1 MKIARY
7 IDHAVLNPAMTP
19 EEVRAAIQL
28 GIDNDVYS
36 VCVQPRDIEMALS
49 MCKGT
54 NTLVSC
60 VLDFP
65 HGCGGAASK
74 RAAARLYAEMG
85 VQEIDTVMNY
95 GAAKGGDWVAV
106 REEIFGVVE
115 EAHARG
121 VLVNVTG
128 SMDIG
133 LEEVETAANLVQQA
147 ANPDANIIFG
157 ATFDESLEDEIRVT
171 VIATGFDKPA
181 GSAAVDKPFTQAAER
196 VKAEPAPESS
206 APVTAPVTESAAPVG
221 SSAADDDDDPFDAIF
236 NIFKE
241 RR

>member
-7 IDHAVLNPAMTP
+7 IAHAVLNPAMTP

-36 VCVQPRDIEMALS
+36 VCVQPRDIETALS

-65 HGCGGAASK
+65 HGCGGAAAK

-85 VQEIDTVMNY
+85 VQEIDMVMNY
-95 GAAKGGDWVAV
+95 GAAKGGDWAAV

-121 VLVNVTG
+121 VLVKVIFETCELSEDCIRQGVDVCVDVGADFVKTSTG
-128 SMDIG
+128 F
-133 LEEVETAANLVQQA
+133 AAKGATPEAVMTMVSQA
-147 ANPDANIIFG
+147 AG
-157 ATFDESLEDEIRVT
+157 RV
-171 VIATGFDKPA
+171 
-181 GSAAVDKPFTQAAER
+181 R
-196 VKAEPAPESS
+196 VKASGGIRTLEDARAYVEMGAERLGVGFSTVPKLVA
-206 APVTAPVTESAAPVG
+206 AESAA
-221 SSAADDDDDPFDAIF
+221 
-236 NIFKE
+236 K
-241 RR
+241 

>member
-19 EEVRAAIQL
+19 EEMRAAIQL

-36 VCVQPRDIEMALS
+36 VCVQPRDIETALS

-65 HGCGGAASK
+65 HGCGGAAAK

-85 VQEIDTVMNY
+85 VQEIDMVMNY
-95 GAAKGGDWVAV
+95 GAAKGGDWAAV

-121 VLVNVTG
+121 VLVKVIFETCELSEDCIRQGVDVCVDVGADFVKTSTG
-128 SMDIG
+128 F
-133 LEEVETAANLVQQA
+133 AAKGATPEAVMTMVSQA
-147 ANPDANIIFG
+147 AG
-157 ATFDESLEDEIRVT
+157 RV
-171 VIATGFDKPA
+171 
-181 GSAAVDKPFTQAAER
+181 R
-196 VKAEPAPESS
+196 VKASGGIRTLEDARAYVEMGAERLGVGFSTVPKLVA
-206 APVTAPVTESAAPVG
+206 AESAA
-221 SSAADDDDDPFDAIF
+221 
-236 NIFKE
+236 K
-241 RR
+241 